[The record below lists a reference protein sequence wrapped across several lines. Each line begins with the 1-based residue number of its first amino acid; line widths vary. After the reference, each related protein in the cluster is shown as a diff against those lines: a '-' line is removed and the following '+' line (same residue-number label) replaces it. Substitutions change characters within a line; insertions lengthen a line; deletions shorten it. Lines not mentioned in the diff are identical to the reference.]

1 MSAFGW
7 RVRGRRGHDGVRVW
21 ARLHGGEVA
30 LERRRVV
37 SDQANKLHREASR
50 LSRMP
55 AYRWKC
61 GCGWAHGLSIGYR
74 FISAE
79 QAAAHEGSFC
89 NGGCD
94 LT

>member
-1 MSAFGW
+1 MLLVQVVADQTRQGSEARSA
-7 RVRGRRGHDGVRVW
+7 VVV
-21 ARLHGGEVA
+21 AEEAA
-30 LERRRVV
+30 LERRWVI
-37 SDQANKLHREASR
+37 SDQTNKLRREASR
-50 LSRMP
+50 LGRMP

-74 FISAE
+74 FVTAE
-79 QAAAHEGSFC
+79 QATAHEGSFC